1 MAKLNFNISGIL
13 GRRRAELVD
22 AQQSPRQSLL
32 AGATSDKGGLIQAMA
47 IGVAGAK
54 LD

>member
-1 MAKLNFNISGIL
+1 
-13 GRRRAELVD
+13 
-22 AQQSPRQSLL
+22 LL